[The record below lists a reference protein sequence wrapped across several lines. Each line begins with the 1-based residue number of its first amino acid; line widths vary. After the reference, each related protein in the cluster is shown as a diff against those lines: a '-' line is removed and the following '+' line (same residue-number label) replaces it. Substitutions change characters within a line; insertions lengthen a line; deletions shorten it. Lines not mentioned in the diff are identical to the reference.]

1 MGRFVAL
8 LVLALLAAA
17 EVAAVLAIV
26 DSVGAST
33 ALLLLALDALA
44 GMAVMRSAITK
55 PPGERG
61 WRWAAGAFIVLPGFV
76 LDIVGVLLLV
86 PAVRRIV
93 KQRVLRST
101 ESALRR
107 HGVSVIR
114 RTDAAGATRTTV
126 VPGEV
131 IPGQVVDD
139 GAGPPGPDVPTDRPG
154 AGGAPGSGPSIVR
167 GEIAGEE

>member
-1 MGRFVAL
+1 MGRFAAL
-8 LVLALLAAA
+8 LALALLTAA

-26 DSVGAST
+26 ESVGAST
-33 ALLLLALDALA
+33 ALLLLAFDALA
-44 GMAVMRSAITK
+44 GMVVMRSAITL

-86 PAVRRIV
+86 PRVRAIL
-93 KQRVLRST
+93 KERVLRST

-114 RTDAAGATRTTV
+114 RTDAAGAGRTTV

-139 GAGPPGPDVPTDRPG
+139 GDAPRGPDTRTDRPG

-167 GEIAGEE
+167 GEIAEE